1 MFRRPPKPGVVY
13 PPTGS
18 NKLKGLPSFD
28 KLRMTLVR
36 LRMTLVR
43 LRMTLVRLRMTL
55 VRLRMTLV
63 RLRMTLVRL
72 RMTLVRLRMTLVR
85 LRMTLEYR
93 LYRGGDLLFVHLA
106 LHDFAD
112 DAAAVD

>member
-36 LRMTLVR
+36 LRMTLI
-43 LRMTLVRLRMTL
+43 
-55 VRLRMTLV
+55 
-63 RLRMTLVRL
+63 
-72 RMTLVRLRMTLVR
+72 RLRMTLVR

-112 DAAAVD
+112 DAAAVDEHVHRQPVHVVRGLQCSVVHHGG